1 MESLRLGLPTLVA
14 IVVYLAG
21 INLLGAFIGRGQKDA
36 KDYFLGSRALPWYAV
51 MASIVA
57 TETSALTFLSVPG
70 DAYRSGF
77 TFLQLTFGYLVGRI
91 AVSVL
96 LLPSYFRGEIPTA
109 YALLERRFG
118 VGARRFTSFVFM
130 LTRVM
135 AASVRLAVPA
145 IPIALMTGLPVW
157 VAILLLAGATALY
170 TYMGGLKAVVWID
183 LIQVVVYLTGAV
195 LSFAILLSLIPGGI
209 SGALARNA
217 AAGQPAHLFNF
228 AFDPSQ
234 SYTFWAGVIG
244 GAFLAMASHG
254 ADQLIVQRLLAC
266 RGLRAAQRALIG
278 SGVLIILQFALFL
291 AIGVC
296 LFAFYGRAV
305 DPSVAAAFRTSD
317 EIFPTFIVRELPGWL
332 SAYLVAG
339 IFSAAMCSESSALNS
354 LASALSLDFVSP
366 LMGKEAVEG
375 KRGLALG
382 KVLTLFWTVVLAGLA
397 VGFSLMPPG
406 LPAVQ
411 VALSLASVTGGGLL
425 GAFLLALYVR
435 RARQADALVAIGV
448 SALFMFLLWLGA
460 RGYVPFPLGERIAWP
475 WYSMIGAGITMAVG
489 WTLSRRHGADDPK
502 ATL

>member
-1 MESLRLGLPTLVA
+1 MESLRLSLPTLVV
-14 IVVYLAG
+14 ILVYLVG
-21 INLLGAFIGRGQKDA
+21 INLLGALLGRGQKDA
-36 KDYFLGSRALPWYAV
+36 KDYFLGNRALPWIAV
-51 MASIVA
+51 MASVVA
-57 TETSALTFLSVPG
+57 TETSALTFLSIPG

-91 AVSVL
+91 AVSLL
-96 LLPSYFRGEIPTA
+96 LLPAYFRGEIPTA

-130 LTRVM
+130 VTRVM

-145 IPIALMTGLPVW
+145 IPIALMSGVPVW
-157 VAILLLAGATALY
+157 TAIVALAAATALY
-170 TYMGGLKAVVWID
+170 TVIGGLRAVVWID

-195 LSFAILLSLIPGGI
+195 MSFGILLSRIPGGLA
-209 SGALARNA
+209 GALARNA
-217 AAGQPAHLFNF
+217 AAGQPVRLFDF

-234 SYTFWAGVIG
+234 PYTFWAGVVG
-244 GAFLAMASHG
+244 GGFLAMASHG

-266 RGLRAAQRALIG
+266 RGLRDAQRALVG
-278 SGVLIILQFALFL
+278 SGVLVILQFALFL

-296 LFAFYGRAV
+296 LFGFYGQPVGAGSLFV
-305 DPSVAAAFRTSD
+305 TSD
-317 EIFPTFIVRELPGWL
+317 EIFPTFIVRELPAWL

-366 LMGKEAVEG
+366 LMGKAAVEG
-375 KRGLALG
+375 TRGLVLG
-382 KVLTLFWTVVLAGLA
+382 KILTLFWTIVLAGLA

-448 SALFMFLLWLGA
+448 SALFTFVLWLGA
-460 RGYVPFPLGERIAWP
+460 RGYVPFALGHRIAWP
-475 WYSMIGAGITMAVG
+475 WYSMIGAGITVAVG
-489 WTLSRRHGADDPK
+489 WALSRRHATDDPNV
-502 ATL
+502 TV

>member
-1 MESLRLGLPTLVA
+1 MESLRLGLPTLLV
-14 IVVYLAG
+14 ILLYLAG
-21 INLLGAFIGRGQKDA
+21 INLLGAYLGRGQKDA
-36 KDYFLGSRALPWYAV
+36 HDYFLGSRALPWYAV
-51 MASIVA
+51 MASVVA

-91 AVSVL
+91 AVSAL

-118 VGARRFTSFVFM
+118 VAARRFTSFVFM
-130 LTRVM
+130 VTRVM

-145 IPIALMTGLPVW
+145 IPIALMTGVPVW
-157 VAILLLAGATALY
+157 VAIVVLAAATALY
-170 TYMGGLKAVVWID
+170 TYLGGLKAVVWID

-195 LSFAILLSLIPGGI
+195 MSFAVLLSRIPGGL

-217 AAGQPAHLFNF
+217 AAGQPVHLFDF
-228 AFDPSQ
+228 ALDPSRP
-234 SYTFWAGVIG
+234 YTFWAGVVG
-244 GAFLAMASHG
+244 GGFLAMASHG

-266 RGLRAAQRALIG
+266 RGLRDAQRALIG
-278 SGVLIILQFALFL
+278 SGVLVILQFTLFL
-291 AIGVC
+291 ALGVC
-296 LFAFYGRAV
+296 LFGFYGQPVGAGGLF
-305 DPSVAAAFRTSD
+305 ATSD
-317 EIFPTFIVRELPGWL
+317 EIFPTFIVKELPTWL
-332 SAYLVAG
+332 SAWLVAG

-375 KRGLALG
+375 KRGLVLG
-382 KVLTLFWTVVLAGLA
+382 KVLTLFWTIVLAGLA
-397 VGFSLMPPG
+397 VGFSLMPRE

-435 RARQADALVAIGV
+435 RARQADAVAAVGV
-448 SALFMFLLWLGA
+448 SAVLMFLLWLGG
-460 RGYVPFPLGERIAWP
+460 RSYVAFPFGTRIAWP
-475 WYSMIGAGITMAVG
+475 WYSMIGAGMTVVIG
-489 WTLSRRHGADDPK
+489 WLLSRRHATDDPK
-502 ATL
+502 ATA

>member
-1 MESLRLGLPTLVA
+1 METLRLGLPTLVA
-14 IVVYLAG
+14 IVVYLVG
-21 INLLGAFIGRGQKDA
+21 INLLGAFLGRGQKDA
-36 KDYFLGSRALPWYAV
+36 KDYFLGNRALPWYAV
-51 MASIVA
+51 MASVVA

-70 DAYRSGF
+70 DAYKSGF

-91 AVSVL
+91 AVAAF

-118 VGARRFTSFVFM
+118 VAARRFTSFIFM
-130 LTRVM
+130 VTRVM

-145 IPIALMTGLPVW
+145 IPIALMTGIPVW
-157 VAILLLAGATALY
+157 VAIVALAAATALY

-195 LSFAILLSLIPGGI
+195 MSFAILLGRIPGGLA
-209 SGALARNA
+209 GAFARNS
-217 AAGQPAHLFNF
+217 AAGQPVHLFNF
-228 AFDPSQ
+228 ALDPSQ
-234 SYTFWAGVIG
+234 PYTFWAGVVG
-244 GAFLAMASHG
+244 GGFLAMASHG

-266 RGLRAAQRALIG
+266 RGLRDARKALVG
-278 SGVLIILQFALFL
+278 SGVLIILQFTLFL
-291 AIGVC
+291 ALGVC
-296 LFAFYGRAV
+296 LFGFYGQPVGAG
-305 DPSVAAAFRTSD
+305 SLFATSD
-317 EIFPTFIVRELPGWL
+317 EIFPMFIVKELPGWL

-366 LMGKEAVEG
+366 LLGKAAVEG

-397 VGFSLMPPG
+397 VGFSLMPQG

-435 RARQADALVAIGV
+435 RARQADAIVAIGV
-448 SALFMFLLWLGA
+448 SALFMFVLWLGA
-460 RGYVPFPLGERIAWP
+460 RGYVPFALGQRIAWP
-475 WYSMIGAGITMAVG
+475 WYSMIGAGITVAAG
-489 WTLSRRHGADDPK
+489 WLLSRRHGADDSG
-502 ATL
+502 AAV